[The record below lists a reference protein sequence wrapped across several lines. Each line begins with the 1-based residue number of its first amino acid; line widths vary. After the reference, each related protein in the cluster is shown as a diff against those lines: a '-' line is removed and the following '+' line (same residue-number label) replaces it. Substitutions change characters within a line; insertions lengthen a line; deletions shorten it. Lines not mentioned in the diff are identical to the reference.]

1 MIASKVFFFVFLFF
15 GILFVTSCTRDKLP
29 LDLKNSVRVFPSSLG
44 ENQTG
49 FMLEFRSNM
58 LHHEILIEDL
68 IVKAVYADMTNENFY
83 AQEEA
88 NFVVYPKD
96 ELHIAFPF
104 EAVNT
109 KEIVEYEYSFW
120 LHDPHTGD
128 IVLIEDWYEI

>member
-1 MIASKVFFFVFLFF
+1 
-15 GILFVTSCTRDKLP
+15 
-29 LDLKNSVRVFPSSLG
+29 
-44 ENQTG
+44 
-49 FMLEFRSNM
+49 
-58 LHHEILIEDL
+58 
-68 IVKAVYADMTNENFY
+68 MTNENFY